1 MPNKHSET
9 SSGYEKT
16 MHWPPYTY
24 RDYPEVVPET
34 LQAFMD
40 FLGTE
45 NTSSERK
52 ELQPWIPFCT
62 MKCSFCYFPTEL
74 ISNNEMEKYLSA
86 LKKALNMYAE
96 TKYARTSEFSEIYLA
111 GGTPSIMSTKQTIDL
126 LAFCEKKFN
135 MDDSREIKIT
145 GCTHDFDYKKLKALS
160 EYGVDQLDVG
170 IQTFDENV
178 RRMFNLRD
186 NARDAEEIVKN
197 AQKLG
202 LRVSIDLMYNLP
214 GQTLKGWN
222 RDVQR
227 ALELDVESADCYAL
241 EVYPGTKLAQ
251 QMQSSELPPR
261 GDQDA
266 ETEMYLEAQNTFK
279 AAGYKP
285 TCHNRFSRIA
295 EDFQEP
301 CMEVLATGAGSFMGT
316 LGKFSYVDIE
326 PAEAYVEAVNRGK
339 FPVSKLSVSSIED
352 EMGKMMMRLYIR
364 LPVNKKEFKRRFG
377 KLPEEAFEATINKL
391 EKKGLIEVDEQ
402 EIRLTKLGDVWR
414 YNVCWEFSR
423 PQADTP

>member
-1 MPNKHSET
+1 MTNKHTET
-9 SSGYEKT
+9 TSTYEKT
-16 MHWPPYTY
+16 KHWPPYTY

-40 FLGTE
+40 LLGTE

-74 ISNNEMEKYLSA
+74 MSNNTMGKYLSA

-96 TKYARTSEFSEIYLA
+96 AKYGRTSEFTEIYLA
-111 GGTPSIMSTKQTIDL
+111 GGTPSIMSTEQTIDL

-135 MDDSREIKIT
+135 FNDSREIKIT

-170 IQTFDENV
+170 IQTFDDDA

-186 NARDAEEIVKN
+186 KARNAEETIKT
-197 AQKLG
+197 AHKLG

-214 GQTLKGWN
+214 GQNLKVWSK
-222 RDVQR
+222 DIQR

-241 EVYPGTKLAQ
+241 DVYPGTKLAQ
-251 QMQSSELPPR
+251 QLQSGDLPPR
-261 GDQDA
+261 GDQEA
-266 ETEMYLEAQNTFK
+266 ETEMYLEADNIFK
-279 AAGYKP
+279 AAGYEK

-326 PAEAYVEAVNRGK
+326 PAEAYIEAVNRGK
-339 FPVSKLSVSSIED
+339 FPISKLSVSSVED

-377 KLPEEAFEATINKL
+377 KLPEEAFETTINKL

-423 PQADTP
+423 QQADTP

>member
-1 MPNKHSET
+1 MTDKNAET
-9 SSGYEKT
+9 SGAYEES

-24 RDYPEVVPET
+24 RDYPEVNPET
-34 LQAFMD
+34 LQAFLD

-74 ISNNEMEKYLSA
+74 MSNNKMGKYLSA
-86 LKKALNMYAE
+86 LKKSLKKYAE
-96 TKYARTSEFSEIYLA
+96 TKYVKTSEFSEIYLA
-111 GGTPSIMSTKQTIDL
+111 GGTPSIMSTEQTIDL
-126 LAFCEKKFN
+126 LAFCEKNFDF
-135 MDDSREIKIT
+135 DDGKEIKIT

-170 IQTFDENV
+170 VQTFDDES
-178 RRMFNLRD
+178 RKMFNMRD
-186 NARDAEEIVKN
+186 SARSAEETVRNAR
-197 AQKLG
+197 KLG

-214 GQTLKGWN
+214 GQILKFWN

-227 ALELDVESADCYAL
+227 ALELDVESVDCYVL
-241 EVYPGTKLAQ
+241 DVYPETKLAQ
-251 QMQSSELPPR
+251 QLESGELPPR
-261 GDQDA
+261 GDQDL

-301 CMEVLATGAGSFMGT
+301 CMEILSTGAGSFMGT

-326 PAEAYVEAVNRGK
+326 PAEAYVEAVNREK
-339 FPVSKLSVSSIED
+339 LPISKLSVSSIED

-364 LPVNKKEFKRRFG
+364 LPVNKWEFKKRFG
-377 KLPEEAFEATINKL
+377 KFPEEAFETAINKL
-391 EKKGLIEVDEQ
+391 KKKGLIEVDEK
-402 EIRLTKLGDVWR
+402 EIRLTKLGDIWR

-423 PQADTP
+423 PKADKP

>member
-1 MPNKHSET
+1 MTAKHAKTPVVYEET
-9 SSGYEKT
+9 K
-16 MHWPPYTY
+16 HWPPYTY
-24 RDYPEVVPET
+24 RDYPEVAPET
-34 LQAFMD
+34 LQAFVD

-45 NTSSERK
+45 NTSGERK

-74 ISNNEMEKYLSA
+74 MSNNKMGKYLSK
-86 LKKALNMYAE
+86 LKKALKMYAE
-96 TKYARTSEFSEIYLA
+96 TKYIRTSEFAEIYLA
-111 GGTPSIMSTKQTIDL
+111 GGTPSLMSTEQTIDL
-126 LAFCEKKFN
+126 LAFCDRNFN
-135 MDDSREIKIT
+135 FDENREIKIT

-170 IQTFDENV
+170 IQTFDDNA

-186 NARDAEEIVKN
+186 NARNAEETVTN
-197 AQKLG
+197 ARKLG

-214 GQTLKGWN
+214 GQTLKVWN
-222 RDVQR
+222 GDVQR
-227 ALELDVESADCYAL
+227 ALELGVESVDCYVL
-241 EVYPGTKLAQ
+241 DVYPETKLAQ
-251 QMQSSELPPR
+251 QIQSGDLPPR
-261 GDQDA
+261 GDVDA

-301 CMEVLATGAGSFMGT
+301 CMEILSTGAGSFMGA

-326 PAEAYVEAVNRGK
+326 PAEAYVEAVKGGK
-339 FPVSKLSVSSIED
+339 FPISKLSASSVED

-364 LPVNKKEFKRRFG
+364 LPVNKMEFKRRFG
-377 KLPEEAFEATINKL
+377 KLPEEAFETTIDKL

-402 EIRLTKLGDVWR
+402 EIRLTKLGDIWR
-414 YNVCWEFSR
+414 YNVCWEFAH
-423 PQADTP
+423 PQADNP

>member
-1 MPNKHSET
+1 MTDKHAET
-9 SSGYEKT
+9 SSAYEKT
-16 MHWPPYTY
+16 KHWPPYTY
-24 RDYPEVVPET
+24 RDYPEVAPET
-34 LQAFMD
+34 SQAFMD

-45 NTSSERK
+45 NISSERK

-74 ISNNEMEKYLSA
+74 MSNNTMGKYLSA

-96 TKYARTSEFSEIYLA
+96 TKYAKTSEFSEIYVA
-111 GGTPSIMSTKQTIDL
+111 GGTPSLMSTEQTIDL
-126 LAFCEKKFN
+126 LLFCEKKFN
-135 MDDSREIKIT
+135 LNDSREIKIT
-145 GCTHDFDYKKLKALS
+145 GCTHDFDYKKLKALA

-170 IQTFDENV
+170 IQTFDDDA

-186 NARDAEEIVKN
+186 NARDAEETVKN
-197 AQKLG
+197 AHKLG
-202 LRVSIDLMYNLP
+202 LHVSIDLMYNIP
-214 GQTLKGWN
+214 GQTLKVWN

-227 ALELDVESADCYAL
+227 ALELNVESADCYVL
-241 EVYPGTKLAQ
+241 DVYPGTKLAQ
-251 QMQSSELPPR
+251 QLQSGDLPPR

-279 AAGYKP
+279 EAGYKP

-301 CMEVLATGAGSFMGT
+301 CMEVLSTGAGSFMGT

-326 PAEAYVEAVNRGK
+326 PAEAYIEAVNRGK
-339 FPVSKLSVSSIED
+339 FPVSKLSVSSID
-352 EMGKMMMRLYIR
+352 NEMGKMMMRLYIR

-377 KLPEEAFEATINKL
+377 KLPEEAFEITINKL

-423 PQADTP
+423 QQADNP